1 MHAKTLEFSSTSI
14 WVRLFVIWGYQA
26 GINCGRKNQAIFNCY
41 FSVKYYILMIPG
53 IIVINIVEK
62 MVVSNE
68 DTNDRIMVDDGIS
81 SACTVALLE
90 ISALI
95 RQVDSSV
102 APLFVE
108 ANGIRETVFECVTH
122 PSNMCR
128 LAAAWC
134 LRCIIRSVP
143 TQATP
148 LIKLCFSRLKNDR
161 KTPLAIAGF
170 STALAAL
177 TAGSLQTELGIPF
190 QKTHDVFDI
199 AEEMI
204 RTAPER
210 IKLAL
215 R

>member
-1 MHAKTLEFSSTSI
+1 M
-14 WVRLFVIWGYQA
+14 
-26 GINCGRKNQAIFNCY
+26 
-41 FSVKYYILMIPG
+41 
-53 IIVINIVEK
+53 
-62 MVVSNE
+62 
-68 DTNDRIMVDDGIS
+68 MVDDGIS

-90 ISALI
+90 ISALV
-95 RQVDSSV
+95 RQVDSSI

-122 PSNMCR
+122 PSQMCR

-134 LRCIIRSVP
+134 LRCVIRSVP

-148 LIKLCFSRLKNDR
+148 LIKLCLSRLKNDR
-161 KTPLAIAGF
+161 KTPLAIAGY

-204 RTAPER
+204 RTASER
-210 IKLAL
+210 LKLAL